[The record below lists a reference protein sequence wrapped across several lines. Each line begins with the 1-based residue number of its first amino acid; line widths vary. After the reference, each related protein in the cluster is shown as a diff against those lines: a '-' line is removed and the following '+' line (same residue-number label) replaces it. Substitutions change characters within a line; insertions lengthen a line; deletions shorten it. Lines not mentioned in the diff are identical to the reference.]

1 MKFTF
6 FSGTMRLIGCK
17 GTNNLA
23 DFQMS
28 KEILTIY
35 PSTYLPPFCLSVFSR
50 LTVSRRLVR
59 FFFLRNGL
67 LIVFRKGSIH

>member
-23 DFQMS
+23 DYQTT
-28 KEILTIY
+28 KEILTI
-35 PSTYLPPFCLSVFSR
+35 
-50 LTVSRRLVR
+50 
-59 FFFLRNGL
+59 
-67 LIVFRKGSIH
+67 